1 MKRYKRKFKES
12 EPLKEY
18 TNFRIDYNQFHNE
31 IFKYKPRYLT
41 VLNIDD
47 DSRVDY
53 SGSIAVNPQGDKL
66 SFQSNSF
73 SYDTPS
79 RRDILEIN
87 KKIGKHIGCVD
98 YAIHYKKGTTCLLSG
113 ISAF

>member
-1 MKRYKRKFKES
+1 MKRYKRKFAEA

-18 TNFRIDYNQFHNE
+18 TNFRIDYNQFHSE

-53 SGSIAVNPQGDKL
+53 SGSIVVNPQGTNYHFNQIVLDMIHL
-66 SFQSNSF
+66 
-73 SYDTPS
+73 
-79 RRDILEIN
+79 LGEIFL
-87 KKIGKHIGCVD
+87 K
-98 YAIHYKKGTTCLLSG
+98 
-113 ISAF
+113 